1 VPPTRRTVDDPAAA
15 LFAAAVAVGL
25 LHALDDAVV
34 SRQPG
39 VPLAQ
44 HLPALLV
51 VTTLAALAVVAF
63 RRAATGIRAAL
74 ALTVGAVTA
83 VNGAMHV
90 VHVARH
96 EVSASDLTG
105 LPAAVAG
112 SVLVAMAVWLPLLH
126 RGERNLGRARRWT
139 VRLLTC
145 AVLIAVVPLALVP
158 IGVGIVQTHKYREPI
173 GPPPDRLFAPVTFP
187 ASDGLQLTGWYAP
200 SRNGAAV
207 LLVSSAAGDR
217 LRAVP
222 HAQML
227 ARRGY
232 GVLLYD
238 ARGSGDSAGSPN
250 GYGWDWHRD
259 VDGALDFLDRRRD
272 VAPGRIGALGLSTGA
287 DVILEVAAHDRR
299 VGAVVAD
306 GATLRSLA
314 DVPPDQVLDRIL
326 MTPLMATVQLL
337 SGSDPGPPLVRSVAR
352 VAPTPLL
359 LIASGSIAPEIDI
372 NRSFAEA
379 AGAPV
384 ELWLIPDGDHIRGLR
399 DRRPEYER
407 RVVGHFDEAL
417 LP

>member
-1 VPPTRRTVDDPAAA
+1 V
-15 LFAAAVAVGL
+15 FAAAVAVGL
-25 LHALDDAVV
+25 LHALDDAVIN
-34 SRQPG
+34 RQPG
-39 VPLAQ
+39 VALPH

-51 VTTLAALAVVAF
+51 VATLAVVALVVF
-63 RRAATGIRAAL
+63 RRATTGLRALL
-74 ALTVGAVTA
+74 ALTVGTVTA

-90 VHVARH
+90 VHVVRH

-105 LPAAVAG
+105 LVAAVGG
-112 SVLVAMAVWLPLLH
+112 SVLVAMAVWLPLVH
-126 RGERNLGRARRWT
+126 RGERGLGPARRWT

-173 GPPPDRLFAPVTFP
+173 GAPPDRLFAPVTFP

-217 LRAVP
+217 LRSVP

-227 ARRGY
+227 SRHGY

-238 ARGSGDSAGSPN
+238 ARGSGNSAGSPN
-250 GYGWDWHRD
+250 GYGWDWQRD
-259 VDGALDFLDRRRD
+259 VDGALDFLERRRD

-287 DVILEVAAHDRR
+287 DVILEVAARDRR

-337 SGSDPGPPLVRSVAR
+337 SWSEPGPPLVRSVAR

-359 LIASGSIAPEIDI
+359 LIASGSIPVEIDI
-372 NRSFAEA
+372 NRAFAEA

-384 ELWLIPDGDHIRGLR
+384 ELWLIPDGLHIRGLR
-399 DRRPEYER
+399 DRGPEYER